1 MALKTIKLFS
11 AWGNV
16 NVVEEAAEVFKLKE
30 NAIIHEEVVLKKV
43 LAASNA
49 MMLFH
54 IKQKQKEE
62 KDESSD

>member
-1 MALKTIKLFS
+1 MALKLVKLFS

-16 NVVEEAAEVFKLKE
+16 DVVEEAAEAFKLKE
-30 NAIIHEEVVLKKV
+30 NSIIHEEVVLRKV
-43 LAASNA
+43 LAASSA

-54 IKQKQKEE
+54 IKQKQKEQ